1 MYFIMPVDPQVQ
13 QLLNMINQFQMPPF
27 ETISP
32 SDYRDM
38 EKMATLPFSANKTE
52 LHEVKDQTIPLKDR
66 DIAIRI
72 YTPTADQE
80 PRPAL
85 VFYHGGGWVVG
96 SLDSHDEMCRKLAHE
111 SSCIVISVD
120 YRLAPEYKF
129 PTAVWDAYDALV
141 YIAEHASDFHI
152 DPKRIAVGGDS
163 AGGNLATVACIIA
176 KQRGGVPA
184 IQYQLLYYPSVG
196 KEKET
201 ESYRE
206 NKEGYLLTGEMM
218 DWFRSHYFNSEEESL
233 HPYAAP
239 LLYEDLSGLPP
250 AMIITAEYDPLRD
263 GGAAYAKKLQEQGVA
278 VEYLCYE
285 GMIHG
290 FMSMAQLDKAKAGAI
305 QGAEALRRIFNLS

>member
-1 MYFIMPVDPQVQ
+1 MYFIMPVDPQLQ
-13 QLLNMINQFQMPPF
+13 QLLNMINQFPMPPF

-32 SDYRDM
+32 SDYRGM
-38 EKMATLPFSANKTE
+38 EKMMTLPFATNKTE
-52 LHEVKDQTIPLKDR
+52 LFEVKDQTIPLKDR

-72 YTPTADQE
+72 YRPTAEQG

-96 SLDSHDEMCRKLAHE
+96 SLDSHDELCRQLAHE
-111 SSCIVISVD
+111 SSCTVISID

-141 YIAEHASDFHI
+141 YLTEHAAEFEI
-152 DPKRIAVGGDS
+152 DPMQIAVGGDS

-176 KQRGGVPA
+176 NQKGGVPA

-196 KEKET
+196 NEKET
-201 ESYRE
+201 DSYRE
-206 NKEGYLLTGEMM
+206 NQTGYLLTAEMM
-218 DWFRSHYFNSEEESL
+218 EWFRKHYFNTDEESQ
-233 HPYAAP
+233 HVYAAP

-278 VEYLCYE
+278 VEYMCYE

-290 FMSMAQLDKAKAGAI
+290 FMSMPQIDKAKAGVL
-305 QGAEALRRIFNLS
+305 QGAEALKRIFNL